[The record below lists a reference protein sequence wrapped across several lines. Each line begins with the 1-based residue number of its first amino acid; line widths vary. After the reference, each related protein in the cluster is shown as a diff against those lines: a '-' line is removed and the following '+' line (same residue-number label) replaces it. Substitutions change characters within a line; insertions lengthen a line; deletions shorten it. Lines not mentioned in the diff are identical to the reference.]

1 MPLEPL
7 QLGGQLLLA
16 LPSLVDPQF
25 RGSVVLICEHGEEGA
40 LGLIVNHPM
49 QLNLGAVLKQL
60 NLPADHAEIA
70 ARTVFSGGPVETQ
83 RGFVIHDAPERFAD
97 SLNLS
102 ETLGV
107 SSSEQILGAISKGQ
121 GPARFIIVLG
131 YAGWGP
137 GQIENELRE
146 NAWLPVPATPE
157 VIFNASIKDRWRQAA
172 IQIGVDPLQLSS
184 ESGNA

>member
-1 MPLEPL
+1 MSFEPL

-16 LPSLVDPQF
+16 LPSLADPRF
-25 RGSVVLICEHGEEGA
+25 RGSVVLMCEHGEEGA

-49 QLNLGAVLKQL
+49 QLNLGVVLKQL

-97 SLNLS
+97 TLSLG

-107 SSSEQILGAISKGQ
+107 SSSEPILDAISQ
-121 GPARFIIVLG
+121 GEGPGRFIIVLG

-137 GQIENELRE
+137 GQIEKELRE

-157 VIFNASIKDRWRQAA
+157 VIFDTSIKDRWRQAA
-172 IQIGVDPLQLSS
+172 GQIGFDPLQLSS